1 MKKNPAKKKKKKL
14 PDTAMLVREMREDR
28 AARLRIGINDG
39 KKSLVKNPIRA
50 EVVYKWTN
58 EMLPSLSITDY
69 MQEASTY
76 TNHIWTQK
84 VMVSESLTG
93 LVIVEGIFKEK

>member
-1 MKKNPAKKKKKKL
+1 
-14 PDTAMLVREMREDR
+14 
-28 AARLRIGINDG
+28 
-39 KKSLVKNPIRA
+39 
-50 EVVYKWTN
+50 
-58 EMLPSLSITDY
+58 

>member
-1 MKKNPAKKKKKKL
+1 
-14 PDTAMLVREMREDR
+14 MR
-28 AARLRIGINDG
+28 
-39 KKSLVKNPIRA
+39 
-50 EVVYKWTN
+50 N